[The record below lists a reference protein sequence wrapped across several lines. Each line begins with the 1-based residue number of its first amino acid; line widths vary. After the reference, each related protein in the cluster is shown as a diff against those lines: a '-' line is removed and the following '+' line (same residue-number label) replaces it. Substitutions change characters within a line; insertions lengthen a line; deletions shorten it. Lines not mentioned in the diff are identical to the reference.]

1 MLTLGSKPFPKGGQ
15 ERENEAHLH
24 TLPEEMQEGMDCA
37 EGSRP
42 AALDALCGYTPGSFL
57 LLWRENGFFYVRGQS
72 CKAPNPHS
80 EIPSLTQV

>member
-1 MLTLGSKPFPKGGQ
+1 
-15 ERENEAHLH
+15 
-24 TLPEEMQEGMDCA
+24 MQEGMDCA

-42 AALDALCGYTPGSFL
+42 AALDALCGYPLGSFL
-57 LLWRENGFFYVRGQS
+57 LLWRENRFLYVRGQS